1 MSHHWRF
8 WLVSGA
14 VSVVLF
20 VGGTLLARRMLIRA
34 PADFL
39 WRTPSRKRRVVRTI
53 LGVLVVLVGVALLF
67 LPGPGI
73 VFIVLGIASF
83 ESPLRK
89 RVLTAAFSRPWI
101 LKEANALRMRHGRPP
116 LESGPT
122 DEVRASGAT
131 GEPRASGELPAAGQA
146 DSSPRM

>member
-1 MSHHWRF
+1 MTHHWPF
-8 WLVSGA
+8 WLASAA

-20 VGGTLLARRMLIRA
+20 IAGTLLARHMLVRA

-39 WRTPSRKRRVVRTI
+39 WRPPSRKRRVLRTAV
-53 LGVLVVLVGVALLF
+53 GVMVVLVGVALLF

-73 VFIVLGIASF
+73 VFIVLGVASF

-89 RVLTAAFSRPWI
+89 RVLAAAFSRPWI
-101 LKEANALRMRHGRPP
+101 LKEANALRVRHGRPP

-122 DEVRASGAT
+122 DEVR
-131 GEPRASGELPAAGQA
+131 PRAP
-146 DSSPRM
+146 SSPDDADAPRM